1 MTRIK
6 HANAHLATG
15 RSSCSRV
22 RCLGVCPPPGHLPSS
37 KTTIADIRGSFQE
50 VTTGVLWLGLGP
62 GADVRRGHL
71 SYIRMLSCPNV
82 VCVHC
87 VGGESGRRAM
97 KWNADVCLTCE
108 HSPTR
113 YFSYFTD
120 SHATRLTTGYRAA
133 RSPSVSSPF
142 PELPPP
148 FLPSPQPFPS
158 SSPLIL
164 SPALSALL
172 RILCSHTDGL
182 FDAWTIY
189 RFRLFISRVLQSL

>member
-1 MTRIK
+1 MS
-6 HANAHLATG
+6 G
-15 RSSCSRV
+15 
-22 RCLGVCPPPGHLPSS
+22 CLPPPPGHLPSS

-87 VGGESGRRAM
+87 MGGESGRRAM

-172 RILCSHTDGL
+172 RISCSHTDGL
-182 FDAWTIY
+182 FDA
-189 RFRLFISRVLQSL
+189 